1 MNHKRPP
8 LPAFIILALVV
19 LFGAYFIISQAQQKN
34 GQLTASGFIESV
46 QVNISPELAGK
57 VSEVLVEEGQ
67 PVKKGDPLLRLDPSL
82 LAAQR
87 QIAQS
92 GLDSAKSALLTA
104 QSAYALAQAQYDA
117 ALIAA
122 RAQEGAARLSDW
134 TNRAP
139 GRFDQPLWYFT
150 RAEQI
155 SAAQAAVESARQA
168 MQQAQSDLDKVVQDL
183 ANADFLAAETRLAEA
198 RIDYLIAKAVYD
210 HAQLTGG
217 KVRPEDVQVDLPP
230 YVPAYRVKI
239 KIAKTLSSES
249 DIINAAS
256 NALDAAE
263 AELDAAQQAYDD
275 LLSTTAAENVL
286 KARAALSVAQERYQV
301 ALDNWSRLQT
311 GENSPQVR
319 IAAAALDQAKAA
331 VSQAENAVRQ
341 AEANLSLLDT
351 QMAKL
356 TVTAPMDG
364 VILTRS
370 VEVGEFVQPGAA
382 LLVLGQLSELTITVY
397 IPEDR
402 YGQIRIGQP
411 AEVTVDSFPGETF
424 SATVIQI
431 SDKAEF
437 TPRNVQTVEGR
448 SATVYAVK
456 LRLENGA
463 GKLKIGMPADVVFK

>member
-1 MNHKRPP
+1 V
-8 LPAFIILALVV
+8 IILV
-19 LFGAYFIISQAQQKN
+19 LAILFAAYFLFNQSQQKN

-46 QVNISPELAGK
+46 QVNVSPELAGK

-67 PVKKGDPLLRLDPSL
+67 AVKKGDPLLRLDPSL
-82 LAAQR
+82 LSAQR

-92 GLDSAKSALLTA
+92 GLDTAKSALLTA

-122 RAQEGAARLSDW
+122 HAQEGSARLSDW
-134 TNRAP
+134 ANRAP
-139 GRFDQPLWYFT
+139 DRFDQPLWYFT
-150 RAEQI
+150 RSEQI
-155 SAAQAAVESARQA
+155 NAAQSAVEAARQA
-168 MQQAQSDLDKVVQDL
+168 VQQAQSDLDKVVKDL

-198 RIDYLIAKAVYD
+198 RIDYLIARAVYD

-217 KVRPEDVQVDLPP
+217 KIRPEDVQVDLPP

-239 KIAKTLSSES
+239 KIAKTLSGES

-256 NALDAAE
+256 DALDAAE

-275 LLSTTAAENVL
+275 LLNTTAAENVL

-331 VSQAENAVRQ
+331 VSQAENAVHQ

-351 QMAKL
+351 QMDKL

-370 VEVGEFVQPGAA
+370 VEAGEFVQPGAV
-382 LLVLGQLSELTITVY
+382 LFVLGQLNELTITVY

-402 YGQIRIGQP
+402 YGQIHLGQS

-431 SDKAEF
+431 SDQAEF

-456 LRLENGA
+456 LRLENGED
-463 GKLKIGMPADVVFK
+463 KLKIGMPADVIFK